1 MLLFLILAGLISGGA
16 ALLILLRA
24 ARAGGA
30 GAVADPR
37 LEVYRRQL
45 TEIDEMAE
53 RGLLGEEER
62 KAAHAEAGRRLLS
75 EAERPAE
82 PSETLSPKATRLAV
96 LAAAVAAPLAAL
108 LVYLMTG
115 TPGLPDMPYKTRL
128 AGWQKTEPGRL
139 AMPEMAAVLA
149 EDIKKRPSDP
159 QGYYYLGLV
168 ERAEGDLPSA
178 IEHLER
184 AADLNPADAKTWATL
199 GSAIVERDQ
208 DQVGPAAQDAFRR
221 ALALDP
227 TAVQP
232 RYFLGRAEIASNH
245 AEAGLADWRQLL
257 AAIPAQDP
265 RRGELESEIERVAR
279 TGKLDQ
285 AAPQAA
291 DQGQGAASGQTSAF
305 IQSMVARQEADLKSH
320 PDDPAGWARL
330 IRAYGVLG
338 KPDRQQAAVAEVQR
352 LFKDRP
358 NDLKTALEGRNA
370 PAPAPVPPG

>member
-24 ARAGGA
+24 ARTGS
-30 GAVADPR
+30 AVADPR

-53 RGLLGEEER
+53 RGLLGEAER
-62 KAAHAEAGRRLLS
+62 KAAHAEAGRRLLG

-82 PSETLSPKATRLAV
+82 PSQTLSPKATRLAV
-96 LAAAVAAPLAAL
+96 LGAAVAAPLLAL
-108 LVYLMTG
+108 VVYLLTG
-115 TPGLPDMPYKTRL
+115 MPGLPDMPYKTRL
-128 AGWQKTEPGRL
+128 AGWQKTDPAHL
-139 AMPEMAAVLA
+139 PLPEMAAVLS
-149 EDIKKRPSDP
+149 DDVRKKPSDP
-159 QGYYYLGLV
+159 QGYFYLGLV

-178 IEHLER
+178 IEHLEK
-184 AADLNPADAKTWATL
+184 AADLKPSDAKTWTTL
-199 GSAIVERDQ
+199 GTALVERDQ
-208 DQVGPAAQDAFRR
+208 DQVGAAAQDAFRR

-232 RYFLGRAEIASNH
+232 RYFLGRAEIASGH
-245 AEAGLADWRQLL
+245 AEAGLADWRLLL

-265 RRGELESEIERVAR
+265 RRGELESEIERVSR
-279 TGKLDQ
+279 TGQLDQ
-285 AAPQAA
+285 TAPQA
-291 DQGQGAASGQTSAF
+291 DQGQGAASAQTSAF
-305 IQSMVARQEADLKSH
+305 IQSMVARQEGDLKAH

-338 KPDRQQAAVAEVQR
+338 KPDRQRSAITEVQR

-358 NDLKTALEGRNA
+358 NDLKTALAGQSA
-370 PAPAPVPPG
+370 PAPAPLPPG

>member
-30 GAVADPR
+30 GALVDPR

-45 TEIDEMAE
+45 TEIDELAE

-75 EAERPAE
+75 EAERPADR
-82 PSETLSPKATRLAV
+82 SERLSPKAARLAV
-96 LAAAVAAPLAAL
+96 LVAAVAAPLAAL
-108 LVYLMTG
+108 VIYLLTG

-128 AGWQKTEPGRL
+128 AGWQKTEPARL

-149 EDIKKRPSDP
+149 DDIKKKPGDP

-178 IEHLER
+178 IEHLEK
-184 AADLNPADAKTWATL
+184 AADLNPADARTWATL

-232 RYFLGRAEIASNH
+232 RYFLGRAEIASGH
-245 AEAGLADWRQLL
+245 ADAGLADWRQLL

-279 TGKLDQ
+279 TGQLDQ
-285 AAPQAA
+285 AAPQAGG
-291 DQGQGAASGQTSAF
+291 QGGGAASSQTSAF
-305 IQSMVARQEADLKSH
+305 IQSMVARQEADLKAH

-370 PAPAPVPPG
+370 PAPAPLPPG

>member
-24 ARAGGA
+24 ARAGV

-62 KAAHAEAGRRLLS
+62 KAAHAEAGRRLLG
-75 EAERPAE
+75 EAERPPE
-82 PSETLSPKATRLAV
+82 RSETLSPKATRLAV
-96 LAAAVAAPLAAL
+96 LSAAVAAPLLAL
-108 LVYLMTG
+108 LAYLLTG
-115 TPGLPDMPYKTRL
+115 APGLPDMPYKTRL
-128 AGWQKTEPGRL
+128 AGWQRTDPAHL
-139 AMPEMAAVLA
+139 PLPEMAAVLS
-149 EDIKKRPSDP
+149 DDVKKKPNDP

-184 AADLNPADAKTWATL
+184 AADLNPSDAKTWATL
-199 GSAIVERDQ
+199 GTALVERDQ
-208 DQVGPAAQDAFRR
+208 DQVGAAAQDAFRR

-227 TAVQP
+227 SAVQP
-232 RYFLGRAEIASNH
+232 RYFLGRAEIASGH
-245 AEAGLADWRQLL
+245 VEAGLADWRALL
-257 AAIPAQDP
+257 AALPAQDP
-265 RRGELESEIERVAR
+265 RRGVLEGEILQVTR
-279 TGKLDQ
+279 TGQLDQ
-285 AAPQAA
+285 APAQA
-291 DQGQGAASGQTSAF
+291 DQGQGAASDQTSAF
-305 IQSMVARQEADLKSH
+305 IQSMVARQEADLKAH

-330 IRAYGVLG
+330 IRAYGVLRR
-338 KPDRQQAAVAEVQR
+338 PDRQKAAVAEVRR

-358 NDLKTALEGRNA
+358 TDLKTALEGQNA
-370 PAPAPVPPG
+370 PAPAPIPPG